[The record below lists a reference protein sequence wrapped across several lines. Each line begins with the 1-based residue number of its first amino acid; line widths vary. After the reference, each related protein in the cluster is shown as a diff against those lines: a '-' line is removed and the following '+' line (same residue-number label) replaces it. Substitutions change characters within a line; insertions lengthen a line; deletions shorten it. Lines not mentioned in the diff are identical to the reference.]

1 MTERYLFR
9 GVVTSAATAA
19 LLAGCGRGA
28 TSGAAGT
35 PSAVMAAAAKPA
47 ALAAPTM
54 PAGVTPAMLTLGD
67 SLFNANACSRCHGK
81 AGARGQNGPTLVKR
95 AEFPWLHSAG
105 N

>member
-9 GVVTSAATAA
+9 GVVTFAATAPSLPGA
-19 LLAGCGRGA
+19 VAERRAGQ
-28 TSGAAGT
+28 AGT